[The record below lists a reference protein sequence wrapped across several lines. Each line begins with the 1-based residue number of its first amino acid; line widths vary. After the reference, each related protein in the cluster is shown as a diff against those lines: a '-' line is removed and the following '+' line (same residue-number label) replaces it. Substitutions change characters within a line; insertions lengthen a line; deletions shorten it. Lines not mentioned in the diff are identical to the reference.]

1 MSSNTEPSRG
11 LFIVALNRVDCLSLS
26 GVLLSFLSMS
36 FMLAGK
42 LEFALGVLYIA
53 VIADAFD
60 GILARK
66 LGLVRDFGRY
76 LDGFVDT
83 LDYLVAP
90 ALFLYLWGFNEPWQG
105 VVLVVFVSCGFI
117 RLSVFNEVGN
127 IEDED
132 DGLSYLGA
140 PVFWSALVLGPLYL
154 LSLLIGKPF
163 LFGILMIL
171 VPLFSLMMLH
181 NGRYHKFKN
190 PKMILVS
197 LLAMSLAF
205 FAFGAEDVDI
215 PGNVLSDFLTHI
227 VTGLYATVPVIVG
240 GVLHMIVVK
249 LDAFAFLKI
258 PFNQTLFG
266 ANKTIRGAVIMP
278 LGCMLGFWILFLILP
293 ENTDRITVDFY
304 QFSIVLSGVI
314 LGMAYVLAELP
325 NSFLKRR
332 LGVAPGEVPEK
343 NARLYILADQL
354 DSGVLCIL
362 AFIVFWNMPWL
373 TGLAILLMAPIIAL
387 SVKRIL
393 YMLKLKE
400 SST

>member
-1 MSSNTEPSRG
+1 MSGNADPTRG
-11 LFIVALNRVDCLSLS
+11 FFIIALNRVDCLTLS

-36 FMLAGK
+36 FMLAGNM
-42 LEFALGVLYIA
+42 EFALGVLYLA

-90 ALFLYLWGFNEPWQG
+90 ALFLYLWGFNGAWQG
-105 VVLVVFVSCGFI
+105 LILVIFVSCGFI

-127 IEDED
+127 IEDEN

-140 PVFWSALVLGPLYL
+140 PVFWSALALGPIYG
-154 LSLLIGKPF
+154 LSLLLGKPI
-163 LFGILMIL
+163 LLGILMVLI
-171 VPLFSLMMLH
+171 PAFSLMMLH

-190 PKMILVS
+190 PKIILIS
-197 LLAMSLAF
+197 LLAISIVF
-205 FAFGAEDVDI
+205 FVCGAKDEA
-215 PGNVLSDFLTHI
+215 LSGSAISHLFNHI
-227 VTGLYATVPVIVG
+227 ITALYATVPVIVG
-240 GVLHMIVVK
+240 GILHMIVVK
-249 LDAFAFLKI
+249 LDALAFLKI
-258 PFNQTLFG
+258 PFNQALFG
-266 ANKTIRGAVIMP
+266 ANKTLRGAVVMP
-278 LGCMLGFWILFLILP
+278 LGCMLGFWLLFMILP
-293 ENTDRITVDFY
+293 QDTGRLTVDFY
-304 QFSIVLSGVI
+304 QYSIIVSGLI
-314 LGMAYVLAELP
+314 MGLAYVLAELP

-362 AFIVFWNMPWL
+362 AFIVFWHMPWL
-373 TGLAILLMAPIIAL
+373 TGLAILLMAPLIAL

-393 YMLKLKE
+393 FMLKLKE

>member
-1 MSSNTEPSRG
+1 MSGNADPTRG
-11 LFIVALNRVDCLSLS
+11 FFIIALNRVDCLTLS

-36 FMLAGK
+36 YMLAGK
-42 LEFALGVLYIA
+42 MEFALGVLYIA

-90 ALFLYLWGFNEPWQG
+90 TLFLYLLGFNGVWQS
-105 VVLVVFVSCGFI
+105 LILIIFVCCGFI

-127 IEDED
+127 IEDEN

-140 PVFWSALVLGPLYL
+140 PVFWSTLVLGPIYC
-154 LSLLIGKPF
+154 LSLLFGKPV
-163 LFGILMIL
+163 LLGILMLLI
-171 VPLFSLMMLH
+171 PAFSLMMLH
-181 NGRYHKFKN
+181 NGRYYKFKN
-190 PKMILVS
+190 PKIILLS
-197 LLAMSLAF
+197 LLAMSIGF
-205 FAFGAEDVDI
+205 FAYGTAEIEFFGSAMSGFFDHMITAV
-215 PGNVLSDFLTHI
+215 
-227 VTGLYATVPVIVG
+227 YATVPVIVG
-240 GVLHMIVVK
+240 GVVHMIVVK
-249 LDAFAFLKI
+249 LDALAFLKI

-266 ANKTIRGAVIMP
+266 ANKTLRGAVVMP
-278 LGCMLGFWILFLILP
+278 LGCMLGFWLLFSILP
-293 ENTDRITVDFY
+293 QDTGRLTVDFFQY
-304 QFSIVLSGVI
+304 SIIVSGVI
-314 LGMAYVLAELP
+314 MGLAYVLAELP

-362 AFIVFWNMPWL
+362 AFIVFWHMPWL

-393 YMLKLKE
+393 FMLKLKE